1 MIGIEAQCSQVSV
14 MQLQVGTVVYLLKK
28 TNDGRPFRSP
38 AVVVSVAGDPEIAIV
53 PLLTPEKKLP
63 ASAKLVPIDWRQAAR
78 KTLLRVDCV
87 ADCNGTYLVR
97 REGIDCAIGVLS
109 DDAVSKILKAI
120 RA

>member
-1 MIGIEAQCSQVSV
+1 ML
-14 MQLQVGTVVYLLKK
+14 LQVGTVVYLLKK

-38 AVVVSVAGDPEIAIV
+38 AVVVSVAGDPEIAVV

-109 DDAVSKILKAI
+109 EDAVSKILKAI